1 MTTRVLCTG
10 GTDGEEKCGTCW
22 NNPAKKPGQIQCV
35 RCNGKKYIYF
45 RNADWR

>member
-1 MTTRVLCTG
+1 MTSCFVYR
-10 GTDGEEKCGTCW
+10 